1 VGLSKGGADFRVQ
14 PCDDQGF
21 VVLELRLLIEKNPIN
36 GQEQNDRSDT
46 QNVGAK
52 QPENIVSD
60 LGFE

>member
-1 VGLSKGGADFRVQ
+1 MGLPKGGADFRVQ

-21 VVLELRLLIEKNPIN
+21 VVLELLFLVEKNPIN

-52 QPENIVSD
+52 QPENIMSD